1 VAGFFIRFLI
11 AAFAL
16 ALAGAVVPGIHLEEP
31 RQILIAALLLGV
43 VNAVIRPVFVLLT
56 LPITILTLG
65 LFLVVVNALMLALVA
80 AIVEGF
86 RIDGALPALLGALI
100 VSIVSTLASWTIGP
114 SGRIDVWARR
124 G

>member
-1 VAGFFIRFLI
+1 
-11 AAFAL
+11 
-16 ALAGAVVPGIHLEEP
+16 
-31 RQILIAALLLGV
+31 
-43 VNAVIRPVFVLLT
+43 VNAVVRPVFVLLT